1 MSSASSKKVV
11 LVAIGANFSIAI
23 TKFVAAFLSGSSA
36 MLSEAIH
43 SLVDTGNQ
51 TLLLLGI
58 TFSKRPS
65 DETHPFGYGKERYF
79 FTLIVAVLLFG
90 MGGGMAIYQGITHL
104 IRPTPLENPIYA
116 YGVLLFAAIF
126 EGYTWVI
133 ALKEVR
139 SRSNGR
145 TVWKMI
151 RDTKDL
157 SVVTVLLE
165 DTAALSG
172 VLVAFLGI
180 FFGHLLNNPYLDG
193 LASLVIGIMLCFVAS
208 ILILE
213 SRNLLLGESAD
224 PDVVKGIRALAE
236 KDPAVA
242 GANYPLTMHFGPDD
256 VLLNLEIQFHNSLS
270 AEELVAAVSR
280 LEKAISEQHP
290 NVNRIFIEAAP
301 FRQKDLDLQPR

>member
-1 MSSASSKKVV
+1 MSSASSTKVV

-104 IRPTPLENPIYA
+104 IRPTPLENPMYA

-126 EGYTWVI
+126 EGYTWMV

-145 TVWKMI
+145 SVWKMI

-208 ILILE
+208 I
-213 SRNLLLGESAD
+213 D
-224 PDVVKGIRALAE
+224 
-236 KDPAVA
+236 
-242 GANYPLTMHFGPDD
+242 
-256 VLLNLEIQFHNSLS
+256 
-270 AEELVAAVSR
+270 
-280 LEKAISEQHP
+280 
-290 NVNRIFIEAAP
+290 
-301 FRQKDLDLQPR
+301 